1 MARRGH
7 QLGGWGDVVRY
18 VEVPE
23 NPDRSVSTLA
33 SAMIAKERIEGLEP
47 KMRVELLTVRVRPR
61 FSRRG
66 AYSDVL
72 QPSSGWKASSQCLVL
87 VSLRLGQIAT
97 LHPTQPACSEL
108 VGEPCDTRGCRASL
122 STVCGG

>member
-1 MARRGH
+1 M
-7 QLGGWGDVVRY
+7 VRY
-18 VEVPE
+18 VEVSK
-23 NPDRSVSTLA
+23 NPDVQLVPLV
-33 SAMIAKERIEGLEP
+33 SAMIAMEPTEGLEP
-47 KMRVELLTVRVRPR
+47 KMRIELLTLRVRPR
-61 FSRRG
+61 LSRRG

-97 LHPTQPACSEL
+97 HPTQPTGSEL
-108 VGEPCDTRGCRASL
+108 VGEPCDASGCRASL